1 MNKSLAA
8 LILASLALAAC
19 GASPPKVADA
29 SPNKRIEGVALSA
42 GVQDIAK
49 QEGKVDLDKDKRVN
63 CEKYTP
69 TGSNRPQ
76 YRCVTAAEKK
86 SYAEANQREMR
97 KMTAPAPSAGGIG
110 N

>member
-1 MNKSLAA
+1 MNKPLAA

-19 GASPPKVADA
+19 GTDPAKTADTGTGQ
-29 SPNKRIEGVALSA
+29 RIEGVALSA
-42 GVQDIAK
+42 GVKDIAEK
-49 QEGKVDLDKDKRVN
+49 EGRVELAKDKRVN

-69 TGSNRPQ
+69 TGSNRPI
-76 YRCVTAAEKK
+76 YRCLTAAEKK
-86 SYAEANQREMR
+86 AEADASQREVR